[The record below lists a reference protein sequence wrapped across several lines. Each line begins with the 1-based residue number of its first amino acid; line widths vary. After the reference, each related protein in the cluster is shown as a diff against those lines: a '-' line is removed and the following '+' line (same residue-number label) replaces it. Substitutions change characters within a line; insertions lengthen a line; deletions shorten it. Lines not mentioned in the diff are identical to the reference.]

1 MAAPA
6 PAIATTRPGP
16 DPKSAGKPEAKPEA
30 RSGPKSPPK
39 PDTGS
44 EKKPGATEWIMPIA
58 AVGLIFVMLIPLPT
72 LLLDLL
78 LALSIAVS
86 VLVLLSAIQIL
97 RPSQFSVFPS
107 LILLLTLFRLSLNLA
122 SSRRILLHGNEG
134 VAAAGHVIEAFGQFV
149 VGGNYVVGFVL
160 FVALIAI
167 QYLVVAHGA
176 VRTAEVTA
184 RFTLDAMPGK
194 QMAIDADLNAGLINE
209 GQARERRQQIARDAE
224 FYGAMDGAARF
235 SQRDSI
241 ATILITAINI
251 IAGFLIGV
259 FQLDIPFREALK
271 TYTVLTVGD
280 GLVTMIPSL
289 LVSMAGG
296 MVVTRA
302 TSDATL
308 SADMGRQVLSR
319 RIPLWV
325 AAGVMLA
332 LAAIP
337 GLPKVSFLLLSVGM
351 AFLAWRAP
359 KLAAEAALA
368 PLGDKK
374 AGKDKPGE
382 KEKDKESVE
391 DLLKLDELSLEVG
404 YGLVPLVDQNQG
416 GQLLA
421 RVRALRQNLAQQLG
435 FIVPPVHITDNVRL
449 KPREYVIALRG
460 VEIARWE
467 MYQDQLMAI
476 SSEGTP
482 RPLAGVPTK
491 EPAFGVAAL
500 WIPPALQNQAL
511 ASGYAVV
518 DQTSVLATHLAEV
531 VKQHAY
537 ELLSRQEV
545 KRLLDRLAEGQ
556 PKLVEELVPKV
567 LSLGEVQKVLQQ
579 LLREQVSI
587 RDLTTILEALL
598 DTAPANKQPVLLVE
612 VARQALGRA
621 LVRPLLSEGGGLRVV
636 TLDHALEEELARA
649 FGGAAIPVSS
659 AGMQP
664 PFARRIL
671 EGLRRVAGEQVVVAT
686 PVVLCPSPARYHLKR
701 LLEPF
706 LPKVVVLSPLEV
718 PALVEVQSVGVLR

>member
-1 MAAPA
+1 MSANIASSA
-6 PAIATTRPGP
+6 ATT
-16 DPKSAGKPEAKPEA
+16 KPSRAA
-30 RSGPKSPPK
+30 
-39 PDTGS
+39 
-44 EKKPGATEWIMPIA
+44 EWIMPVA
-58 AVGLIFVMLIPLPT
+58 AVALIFVMLVPLPS
-72 LLLDLL
+72 LLLDIL
-78 LALSIAVS
+78 LALSMTAA

-107 LILLLTLFRLSLNLA
+107 LLLLLTLFRLSLNLA

-134 VAAAGHVIEAFGQFV
+134 ASAAGRVIEAFGSFV
-149 VGGNYVVGFVL
+149 VGGNYVVGFVI
-160 FVALIAI
+160 FIALIAI
-167 QYLVVAHGA
+167 QYIVVAHGA

-209 GQARERRQQIARDAE
+209 AQARARREQIARDAE

-235 SQRDSI
+235 NQRDAI

-302 TSDATL
+302 SSDATL
-308 SADMGRQVLSR
+308 SVDVGRQLLSR
-319 RIPLWV
+319 RPLLI
-325 AAGVMLA
+325 ASGVMLS

-337 GLPKVSFLLLSVGM
+337 GLPKFSFLLLAAGTG
-351 AFLAWRAP
+351 FLAWRMP
-359 KLAAEAALA
+359 KREPESPVMPA
-368 PLGDKK
+368 
-374 AGKDKPGE
+374 GE
-382 KEKDKESVE
+382 KKPSKDSV
-391 DLLKLDELSLEVG
+391 DDSLKLDELALEVG
-404 YGLVPLVDQNQG
+404 YSLVLLVDQNQG

-421 RVRALRQNLAQQLG
+421 RVKALRQNLAQQLG

-449 KPREYVIALRG
+449 KPREYVVALRG
-460 VEIARWE
+460 VEVARWE
-467 MYQDQLMAI
+467 MCQDQLMAI
-476 SSEGTP
+476 SSEASP
-482 RPLAGVPTK
+482 RPLPGTPTK
-491 EPAFGVAAL
+491 EPAFGVAAV
-500 WIPPALQNQAL
+500 WISAALQNQAL

-531 VKQHAY
+531 VKQHAH

-545 KRLLDRLAEGQ
+545 KRLLDRLAESH
-556 PKLVEELVPKV
+556 PKLVEELVPKI

-587 RDLTTILEALL
+587 RDLPAILETLL
-598 DTAPANKQPVLLVE
+598 DIAPTTKNPVALVE
-612 VARQALGRA
+612 SVRQSLGRA
-621 LVRPLLSEGGGLRVV
+621 LVRPLLTETGGLRVV
-636 TLDHALEEELARA
+636 TLDHALEEELGRA
-649 FGGAAIPVSS
+649 FGGQLPP
-659 AGMQP
+659 AGTGGLQP

-671 EGLRRVAGEQVVVAT
+671 EGLRRLAGEQLAVAS
-686 PVVLCPSPARYHLKR
+686 PVLLCSTPARYHLKR

-718 PALVEVQSVGVLR
+718 PSIVEVQSVGVLR

>member
-1 MAAPA
+1 MAATVTAPGSAGVA
-6 PAIATTRPGP
+6 PATVSKTMTAP
-16 DPKSAGKPEAKPEA
+16 SA
-30 RSGPKSPPK
+30 R
-39 PDTGS
+39 
-44 EKKPGATEWIMPIA
+44 KKNTASEWIMPIA
-58 AVGLIFVMLIPLPT
+58 AVGLIFVMLVPLPSF
-72 LLLDLL
+72 LLDLS
-78 LALSIAVS
+78 LALSMTIS

-107 LILLLTLFRLSLNLA
+107 LLLLLTLFRLSLNLA

-134 VAAAGHVIEAFGQFV
+134 PSAAGHVIQAFGQFV

-160 FVALIAI
+160 FMALIAI

-209 GQARERRQQIARDAE
+209 GQARARREQIARDAE

-235 SQRDSI
+235 NQRDAI

-251 IAGFLIGV
+251 VAGFLIGV

-296 MVVTRA
+296 IVVTRA
-302 TSDATL
+302 SSNVTL
-308 SADMGRQVLSR
+308 SVDVGRQVLSR
-319 RIPLWV
+319 RRSLII
-325 AAGVMLA
+325 ACGVMLA

-337 GLPKVSFLLLSVGM
+337 GLPKFSFLLM
-351 AFLAWRAP
+351 AAGAGALAWRAP
-359 KLAAEAALA
+359 KSDEEPAAAAA
-368 PLGDKK
+368 AAAAASGDKK
-374 AGKDKPGE
+374 PSKD
-382 KEKDKESVE
+382 SVE

-404 YGLVPLVDQNQG
+404 YGLVALVDQNQG

-421 RVRALRQNLAQQLG
+421 RVKALRQNLAQQLG
-435 FIVPPVHITDNVRL
+435 FIVPPIHITDNVRL
-449 KPREYVIALRG
+449 KPKEYAIALRG

-467 MYQDQLMAI
+467 LHQDNLLAI
-476 SSEGTP
+476 SSEGSP
-482 RPLAGVPTK
+482 RPLPGLATK
-491 EPAFGVAAL
+491 EPAFGAAAV
-500 WIPPALQNQAL
+500 WIPAALQNQAL

-537 ELLSRQEV
+537 ELLSRQET
-545 KRLLDRLAEGQ
+545 KRLLDRLAESH
-556 PKLVEELVPKV
+556 PKLADELVPKV
-567 LSLGEVQKVLQQ
+567 LSLGEVQKTLQQ

-587 RDLTTILEALL
+587 RDLSTILESLL
-598 DTAPANKQPVLLVE
+598 DVAPTNKNPVLLVE
-612 VARQALGRA
+612 TARQALGRG
-621 LVRPLLSEGGGLRVV
+621 LVRPLLSEGGSLRVV
-636 TLDHALEEELARA
+636 TLDRALEEELGRA
-649 FGGAAIPVSS
+649 FGAQAGS
-659 AGMQP
+659 ATATGLQP
-664 PFARRIL
+664 PFARRIVD
-671 EGLRRVAGEQVVVAT
+671 GLRRLAGEHVAVAS
-686 PVVLCPSPARYHLKR
+686 PVLLCATPARYHLKR

-718 PALVEVQSVGVLR
+718 PPVVEVQSLGVLR

>member
-1 MAAPA
+1 MAPNPTITITAPA
-6 PAIATTRPGP
+6 A
-16 DPKSAGKPEAKPEA
+16 KSKTAVA
-30 RSGPKSPPK
+30 
-39 PDTGS
+39 
-44 EKKPGATEWIMPIA
+44 EWIMPVA
-58 AVGLIFVMLIPLPT
+58 AVGLIFVMLVPLPSV
-72 LLLDLL
+72 LLDLL
-78 LALSIAVS
+78 LATSMTIS

-107 LILLLTLFRLSLNLA
+107 LLLLLTLFRLSLNLA

-134 VAAAGHVIEAFGQFV
+134 ASAAGHVIEAFGQFV

-209 GQARERRQQIARDAE
+209 TQARIRREQVAHDAE

-235 SQRDSI
+235 NQRDAI

-296 MVVTRA
+296 IVVTRA
-302 TSDATL
+302 SSDATL
-308 SADMGRQVLSR
+308 SVDVGRQVLSR
-319 RIPLWV
+319 RRPLV
-325 AAGVMLA
+325 IAAGVMLA

-337 GLPKVSFLLLSVGM
+337 GLPKFSFFLLAAGTG
-351 AFLAWRAP
+351 FLAWRAP
-359 KLAAEAALA
+359 KFAEEPAAAAA
-368 PLGDKK
+368 
-374 AGKDKPGE
+374 AAGE
-382 KEKDKESVE
+382 KKPAKDSVE
-391 DLLKLDELSLEVG
+391 DMLKLDDLSLEVG
-404 YGLVPLVDQNQG
+404 YGLVALVDKNQG

-449 KPREYVIALRG
+449 KAKEYSIALRG
-460 VEIARWE
+460 VEVARWE
-467 MYQDQLMAI
+467 LHQDNLLAI
-476 SSEGTP
+476 SSEGAP
-482 RPLAGVPTK
+482 RPLAGVATK
-491 EPAFGVAAL
+491 EPAFGVAAV
-500 WIPPALQNQAL
+500 WIPAALQNQAL

-531 VKQHAY
+531 VKQHAH
-537 ELLSRQEV
+537 ELLTRQET
-545 KRLLDRLAEGQ
+545 KRLLDRLAESH
-556 PKLVEELVPKV
+556 PKLVEELVPKI
-567 LSLGEVQKVLQQ
+567 LSLGEVQKTLQQ

-587 RDLTTILEALL
+587 RDLSTILETLL
-598 DTAPANKQPVLLVE
+598 DLAGTSKNPVLLVE
-612 VARQALGRA
+612 AARQTLGRA
-621 LVRPLLSEGGGLRVV
+621 LVQPLLSETGGLRVV
-636 TLDHALEEELARA
+636 TLDRLLEEELGRA
-649 FGGAAIPVSS
+649 FGGPAP
-659 AGMQP
+659 AGMGGLQP

-671 EGLRRVAGEQVVVAT
+671 DGLRRLAGEQIAVAS
-686 PVVLCPSPARYHLKR
+686 PVLLCSTPARYHLKR

-718 PALVEVQSVGVLR
+718 PPLVEVQSLGVLH

>member
-1 MAAPA
+1 
-6 PAIATTRPGP
+6 
-16 DPKSAGKPEAKPEA
+16 
-30 RSGPKSPPK
+30 
-39 PDTGS
+39 
-44 EKKPGATEWIMPIA
+44 MPVA
-58 AVGLIFVMLIPLPT
+58 AVGLIFVMLVPLPSI
-72 LLLDLL
+72 LLDVL
-78 LALSIAVS
+78 LALSLTVS

-107 LILLLTLFRLSLNLA
+107 LLLLLTLFRLSLNLA

-134 VAAAGHVIEAFGQFV
+134 AGAAGHVIEAFGQFV

-209 GQARERRQQIARDAE
+209 AQARARREQVAHDAE

-235 SQRDSI
+235 NQRDAI

-296 MVVTRA
+296 IVVTRA
-302 TSDATL
+302 SSDATL
-308 SADMGRQVLSR
+308 SADVGRQILSR
-319 RIPLWV
+319 RRPLII
-325 AAGVMLA
+325 AAGVMLS

-337 GLPKVSFLLLSVGM
+337 GLPKFSFLLLAAG
-351 AFLAWRAP
+351 AALLAWRTP
-359 KLAAEAALA
+359 KWREEPAGATAAGAAA
-368 PLGDKK
+368 V
-374 AGKDKPGE
+374 GE
-382 KEKDKESVE
+382 KKPAPDSVE

-404 YGLVPLVDQNQG
+404 YGLVPLVDKNQG

-421 RVRALRQNLAQQLG
+421 RVKALRQNLAQQLG
-435 FIVPPVHITDNVRL
+435 FIVPPIHITDNVRL
-449 KPREYVIALRG
+449 KPKEYAIALRG
-460 VEIARWE
+460 SEVARWE
-467 MYQDQLMAI
+467 LYQDNLLAI

-491 EPAFGVAAL
+491 EPAFGVAAV
-500 WIPPALQNQAL
+500 WILPALQNQAL
-511 ASGYAVV
+511 ATGYAVV

-537 ELLSRQEV
+537 ELLTRQET
-545 KRLLDRLAEGQ
+545 KRLLDRLAESH

-567 LSLGEVQKVLQQ
+567 LSLGEVQKTLQQ
-579 LLREQVSI
+579 LLREQVSV
-587 RDLTTILEALL
+587 RDLSTILETLL
-598 DTAPANKQPVLLVE
+598 DLAPANKSLVVLVE
-612 VARQALGRA
+612 ASRQALARA
-621 LVRPLLSEGGGLRVV
+621 LVQPLLSDSGGLRVV
-636 TLDHALEEELARA
+636 TLDRSLEDELGRA
-649 FGGAAIPVSS
+649 FSGNVAPGT
-659 AGMQP
+659 AGLQP
-664 PFARRIL
+664 PFARRIMD
-671 EGLRRVAGEQVVVAT
+671 GLRRLAGDQVAVAA
-686 PVVLCPSPARYHLKR
+686 PVLLCATPARYHLKR

-718 PALVEVQSVGVLR
+718 PPAVEVQSVGVLR

>member
-1 MAAPA
+1 MANPTITLSAP
-6 PAIATTRPGP
+6 PSRP
-16 DPKSAGKPEAKPEA
+16 KTAAA
-30 RSGPKSPPK
+30 
-39 PDTGS
+39 
-44 EKKPGATEWIMPIA
+44 EWIMPVA
-58 AVGLIFVMLIPLPT
+58 AVGLIFVMLVPLPSI
-72 LLLDLL
+72 LLDLL
-78 LALSIAVS
+78 LATSMTIS

-107 LILLLTLFRLSLNLA
+107 LLLLLTLFRLSLNLA

-134 VAAAGHVIEAFGQFV
+134 ASAAGHVIEAFGQFV

-209 GQARERRQQIARDAE
+209 AQARARREQVAHDAE

-235 SQRDSI
+235 NQRDAI

-296 MVVTRA
+296 IVVTRA
-302 TSDATL
+302 SSDATL
-308 SADMGRQVLSR
+308 SVDVGRQVLSR
-319 RIPLWV
+319 RRPLLI

-337 GLPKVSFLLLSVGM
+337 GLPKFSFFLLAAGTG
-351 AFLAWRAP
+351 FLAWRAP
-359 KLAAEAALA
+359 KFTEEPTAAAIAAGAAE
-368 PLGDKK
+368 KK
-374 AGKDKPGE
+374 PAKD
-382 KEKDKESVE
+382 SVE
-391 DLLKLDELSLEVG
+391 EMLKLDDLSLEVG
-404 YGLVPLVDQNQG
+404 YGLVALVDKNQG

-449 KPREYVIALRG
+449 KPKEYAIALRG
-460 VEIARWE
+460 VEVARWE
-467 MYQDQLMAI
+467 LHQDNLLAI
-476 SSEGTP
+476 SSEGAP
-482 RPLAGVPTK
+482 RPLPGVATK
-491 EPAFGVAAL
+491 EPAFGVAAV
-500 WIPPALQNQAL
+500 WIPAAMQNQAL

-531 VKQHAY
+531 VKQHAH
-537 ELLSRQEV
+537 ELLTRQET
-545 KRLLDRLAEGQ
+545 KRLLDRLAESH

-567 LSLGEVQKVLQQ
+567 LSLGEVQKTLQQ

-587 RDLTTILEALL
+587 RDLSTILETLL
-598 DTAPANKQPVLLVE
+598 DLAPANKNPVLLVE
-612 VARQALGRA
+612 AARQALARA
-621 LVRPLLSEGGGLRVV
+621 LVQPLLSESGGLRVV
-636 TLDHALEEELARA
+636 TLDRSLEEELGRA
-649 FGGAAIPVSS
+649 FGGPTP
-659 AGMQP
+659 AGTTSLQP

-671 EGLRRVAGEQVVVAT
+671 DGLRRLAGEQVAMASPVLLCAT
-686 PVVLCPSPARYHLKR
+686 PARYHLKR

-718 PALVEVQSVGVLR
+718 PPVIEVQSLGVLH